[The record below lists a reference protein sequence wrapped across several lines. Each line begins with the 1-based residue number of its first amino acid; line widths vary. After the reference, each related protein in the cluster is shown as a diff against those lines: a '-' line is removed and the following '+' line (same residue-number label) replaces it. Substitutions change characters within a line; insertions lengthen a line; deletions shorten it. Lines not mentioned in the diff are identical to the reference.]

1 MTRSRDRV
9 PTGKRKVAIHS
20 PVVKRPAASK
30 NGGGVYKCGLC
41 GLPKA
46 GHICSKAKDS
56 QAALQSSSIFGWLG
70 AGGDGDEDGE
80 IDDLLTGFTGEP
92 SPTLAR
98 QLHLEI
104 REV

>member
-1 MTRSRDRV
+1 MR
-9 PTGKRKVAIHS
+9 
-20 PVVKRPAASK
+20 AAQGGPHLL
-30 NGGGVYKCGLC
+30 NGQ
-41 GLPKA
+41 
-46 GHICSKAKDS
+46 KDS
-56 QAALQSSSIFGWLG
+56 RAALQSSSIFGWLG